1 MKELKE
7 KLGDS
12 FFIEDMS
19 AGKMPHK
26 IPLRIEKDDEKA
38 IVIYDQKTG
47 RVTTISEESE
57 IIKSLSEK
65 IDIMSLYCHP
75 EKSQEA
81 YELMKRINEE

>member
-1 MKELKE
+1 M
-7 KLGDS
+7 
-12 FFIEDMS
+12 
-19 AGKMPHK
+19 GKK
-26 IPLRIEKDDEKA
+26 ILIVDDEKA

-75 EKSQEA
+75 EKR
-81 YELMKRINEE
+81 LLKRCSISLNGKGLIWIYVMGS